1 MNPQLLP
8 HGNVRV
14 LQVIAPG
21 AVGGA
26 ESAVLGL
33 SRGLVEAGAQVV
45 IAALADASSGP
56 FIDRA
61 RAAGLSVVV
70 LDSPGRNYLRDWY
83 GLRRAVREH
92 RIDVVH
98 THGYRADM
106 MGLLAADSE
115 RVPSLATAHGFT
127 LGSRKNRL
135 NQWLAVRALRRH
147 DAVIAVSDPL
157 SATLRSLGIA
167 AERVVPIRNAWQP
180 PPGPLASRTEARA
193 RLQLADDAP
202 VLGWVGRLSPEKG
215 ADIAIAAMVLLSH
228 TDCHLAFVG
237 DGRWRPA
244 LEAQVAAA
252 GLGSRVHFLGMVPDA
267 AAMLPA
273 FDALVLSSRTEG
285 TPMVL
290 LEAIHA
296 HVPIIASAVGGVP
309 DLLPAGT
316 GLLVP
321 SEDPVALAGAIDQ
334 VLADPATA
342 HARAAA
348 AAASVAAR
356 FSPSE
361 WVSRHLAVYQ
371 RLMEQHAL

>member
-1 MNPQLLP
+1 MNPYLLP

-21 AVGGA
+21 PVGGA

-45 IAALADASSGP
+45 IAALADGGSGP
-56 FIDRA
+56 FVDRA

-70 LDSPGRNYLRDWY
+70 VDSPGRNYLRDWY
-83 GLRRAVREH
+83 SLRHVIREH

-127 LGSRKNRL
+127 FGSRKNRL

-157 SATLRSLGIA
+157 SATLRSLGIPA
-167 AERVVPIRNAWQP
+167 GRVVPIRNDWQP
-180 PPGPLASRTEARA
+180 PPGPLSSRTEARA
-193 RLQLADDAP
+193 RLQLPDDAP
-202 VLGWVGRLSPEKG
+202 VLGWVGRLSHEKG
-215 ADIAIAAMVLLSH
+215 ADIAIAAMTFLSH
-228 TDCHLAFVG
+228 AECHLAFVG
-237 DGRWRPA
+237 EGRERTA
-244 LEAQVAAA
+244 LESQVAAA
-252 GLGSRVHFLGMVPDA
+252 GLGKRVHFLGMVPDA
-267 AAMLPA
+267 AAVLRA
-273 FDALVLSSRTEG
+273 FDALLLSSRTEG

-296 HVPIIASAVGGVP
+296 RVPIIASAVGGVP

-321 SEDPVALAGAIDQ
+321 PEDPVALAGAMAA
-334 VLADPATA
+334 VLADPSTA
-342 HARAAA
+342 HARASAA
-348 AAASVAAR
+348 VASLAAR
-356 FSPSE
+356 SSPAE

-371 RLMEQHAL
+371 RLLAQDAL